1 MKSPVAPLVGAW
13 IEIDMALISWRH
25 SVVAPLVGAW
35 IEMHL
40 HQQGRCKAES
50 LPLWERGLKS
60 PPAVSFTPR
69 THVAPLVGAWIE
81 ILSPAVTIDMAR
93 SLPLWERGLKFL
105 PRQTSGIAFWSL
117 PLWERGLKSQQL
129 LRAF

>member
-60 PPAVSFTPR
+60 YLASAQLIQQ
-69 THVAPLVGAWIE
+69 HVAPLVGAWIE
-81 ILSPAVTIDMAR
+81 ISFLCAYFPSSSVAPLVGAWIEITSRCLLHATHPRRSPCGSVD
-93 SLPLWERGLKFL
+93 
-105 PRQTSGIAFWSL
+105 
-117 PLWERGLKSQQL
+117 
-129 LRAF
+129 